1 MPENEHDA
9 AEVIKTYRRRRE
21 RMVPIILGT
30 LAVVL
35 TVVGIVLI
43 VIWLRGE
50 GGINIGGLLATETPT
65 PSATDTPGPPTA
77 TSTITLTPTPSD
89 TPTPEWPKSYI
100 VELGDTLWT
109 IAEAFEVDIEL
120 LIAHNNIPDPN
131 NVPIGSELTIPDP
144 SSELPTETPLP
155 TDLQTG
161 DEIIYTVKAGDTL
174 ESIAEMFFTT
184 VEAIAEENEIED
196 TNAIGIGT
204 ILTIF
209 LGPTPTPTVTPGP
222 GTPSVT
228 PEE

>member
-9 AEVIKTYRRRRE
+9 AEVIKSYRRRRE
-21 RMVPIILGT
+21 RMVPIILGS

-43 VIWLRGE
+43 VIWLRGDS
-50 GGINIGGLLATETPT
+50 GISIAGLLATETPT
-65 PSATDTPGPPTA
+65 TSATDTPSPPTA
-77 TSTITLTPTPSD
+77 TSTITLTPTPSN
-89 TPTPEWPKSYI
+89 TPTPEWPKSYL

-109 IAEAFEVDIEL
+109 IAETFEVDIEL
-120 LIAHNNIPDPN
+120 LIAYNDIPDPN
-131 NVPIGSELTIPDP
+131 NVPIGTELTIPDP
-144 SSELPTETPLP
+144 DSTLPTETPLP
-155 TDLQTG
+155 SDLQTG
-161 DEIIYTVKAGDTL
+161 DKIIYTVKQGDTL
-174 ESIAEMFFTT
+174 ETIAEAFFTT
-184 VEAIAEENEIED
+184 VDAIAEENDIED

-204 ILTIF
+204 VLTIT